1 MDNDISKVL
10 YIATKLYEKF
20 IPLLTTVPLVLFDDE
35 DLENFAKENNLKIN
49 YENISDLNNGKDV
62 SFELLPDA
70 SIKIYIS
77 MQGSYPYTIDIDTNK
92 PNMNIYATIYD
103 RSSYYSPSTDA
114 VRGTRNTYG
123 NLNSLFD
130 PLVLNN
136 LSITFE
142 DSIE

>member
-10 YIATKLYEKF
+10 SIATKLYEKF
-20 IPLLTTVPLVLFDDE
+20 IPLLTAVPLVSFDDK

-62 SFELLPDA
+62 SFEMLPDA
-70 SIKIYIS
+70 SIKIHIS
-77 MQGSYPYTIDIDTNK
+77 MQGSYPYTIDIDTNNS
-92 PNMNIYATIYD
+92 NMNIYATIYD
-103 RSSYYSPSTDA
+103 RSSSYRPSNAA
-114 VRGTRNTYG
+114 VRDTRNIYG
-123 NLNSLFD
+123 NLNALFD

-136 LSITFE
+136 LSISFE

>member
-20 IPLLTTVPLVLFDDE
+20 IPLLTAVPLVLFDDE

-77 MQGSYPYTIDIDTNK
+77 TQGSYPYTIDIDTNK
-92 PNMNIYATIYD
+92 PNMNIYATI
-103 RSSYYSPSTDA
+103 SPSYRPSADA